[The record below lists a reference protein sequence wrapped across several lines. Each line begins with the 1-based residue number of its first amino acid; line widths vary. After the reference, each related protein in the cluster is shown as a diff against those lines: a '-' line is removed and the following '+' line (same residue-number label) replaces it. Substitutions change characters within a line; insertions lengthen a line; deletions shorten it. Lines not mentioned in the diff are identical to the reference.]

1 MSEKKKGI
9 LTSILFL
16 AFSVVMIVFARQY
29 KPMMKNDL
37 GSGFFPMVVGF
48 AMCALS
54 VLRLVLAIREKE
66 EPAKKSGDD
75 LMGGLATIILIGGY
89 CIAFNPVGFI
99 ISTMV
104 YLFLQILILTPK
116 EKRSWPITIAISL
129 IAPIAFYALFV
140 YAINTPLPKGLLS
153 FLRF

>member
-1 MSEKKKGI
+1 MSEKTKGI
-9 LTSILFL
+9 ITSILFL

-37 GSGFFPMVVGF
+37 GSGFFPMVVGI
-48 AMCALS
+48 AMAALS
-54 VLRLVLAIREKE
+54 VLRLILALREKKGE
-66 EPAKKSGDD
+66 VKKSGDD

-89 CIAFNPVGFI
+89 CIAFNPIGFI

-104 YLFLQILILTPK
+104 YLFLQILVLTPK
-116 EKRSWPITIAISL
+116 EKRSWPITIAISV
-129 IAPIAFYALFV
+129 IAPIAFYVLFV

>member
-1 MSEKKKGI
+1 MSDKKKGI
-9 LTSILFL
+9 VTSILFL
-16 AFSVVMIVFARQY
+16 AFSIVMIVFARSI

-37 GSGFFPMVVGF
+37 GSGFFPMVVGI

-54 VLRLVLAIREKE
+54 VLRLILAIREKE
-66 EPAKKSGDD
+66 GAVKKSGDD

-99 ISTMV
+99 ISTAI

-116 EKRSWPITIAISL
+116 EKRSWPITAAISL
-129 IAPIAFYALFV
+129 VAPFAFYALFV
-140 YAINTPLPKGLLS
+140 YLINTPLPKGL
-153 FLRF
+153 FGF

>member
-9 LTSILFL
+9 ITSILFL
-16 AFSVVMIVFARQY
+16 AFSIVMIVFARQY
-29 KPMMKNDL
+29 KPMMQNDL
-37 GSGFFPMVVGF
+37 GSGFFPMVVGI

-54 VLRLVLAIREKE
+54 VLRLILAIREKE
-66 EPAKKSGDD
+66 GAVKKSGDD

-99 ISTMV
+99 ISTAI

-116 EKRSWPITIAISL
+116 EKRSWPITAAISL
-129 IAPIAFYALFV
+129 VAPFAFYALFV
-140 YAINTPLPKGLLS
+140 YLINTPLPKGL
-153 FLRF
+153 FGF

>member
-9 LTSILFL
+9 ITSILFL
-16 AFSVVMIVFARQY
+16 AFSIVMIVFARQY

-37 GSGFFPMVVGF
+37 GSGFFPMVVGI

-54 VLRLVLAIREKE
+54 VLRLILAIREKE
-66 EPAKKSGDD
+66 GAVKKSGDD
-75 LMGGLATIILIGGY
+75 LMGGLSTIILIGGY

-99 ISTMV
+99 ISTAI
-104 YLFLQILILTPK
+104 YLFLQILVLTPK
-116 EKRSWPITIAISL
+116 EKRSWPVTIAISL
-129 IAPIAFYALFV
+129 IAPVAFYVLFV

-153 FLRF
+153 FLNF

>member
-9 LTSILFL
+9 VTSILFL

-37 GSGFFPMVVGF
+37 GSGFFPMVVGI
-48 AMCALS
+48 AMCALY
-54 VLRLVLAIREKE
+54 VLRLILALREKKGE
-66 EPAKKSGDD
+66 VKKSGDD

-89 CIAFNPVGFI
+89 CIAFNPIGFI

-104 YLFLQILILTPK
+104 YLFLQILVLTPK
-116 EKRSWPITIAISL
+116 EKRSWPITIAISV
-129 IAPIAFYALFV
+129 IAPIAFYVLFV

>member
-9 LTSILFL
+9 ITSILFL
-16 AFSVVMIVFARQY
+16 AFSIVMIVFARQY

-37 GSGFFPMVVGF
+37 GSGFFPMVVGI

-54 VLRLVLAIREKE
+54 VLRLILAIREKE
-66 EPAKKSGDD
+66 GAVKKSGDD

-99 ISTMV
+99 ISTAI

-116 EKRSWPITIAISL
+116 EKRSWPITAAISL
-129 IAPIAFYALFV
+129 VAPFAFYALFV
-140 YAINTPLPKGLLS
+140 YLINTPLPKGL
-153 FLRF
+153 FGF

>member
-1 MSEKKKGI
+1 MSDKKKGI
-9 LTSILFL
+9 VTSILFL
-16 AFSVVMIVFARQY
+16 AFSIVMIVFARSI

-37 GSGFFPMVVGF
+37 GSGFFPMVVGI

-54 VLRLVLAIREKE
+54 LLRLVLAIREKE
-66 EPAKKSGDD
+66 GAVKKSGDD
-75 LMGGLATIILIGGY
+75 LMGGLATTILIGGY

-99 ISTMV
+99 LSTMV
-104 YLFLQILILTPK
+104 YLFFQILILTPK

-129 IAPIAFYALFV
+129 IAPVAFYVLFV

-153 FLRF
+153 FLNF

>member
-1 MSEKKKGI
+1 MSEKTKGI
-9 LTSILFL
+9 ITSILFL
-16 AFSVVMIVFARQY
+16 AFSAVMIVFARQY

-37 GSGFFPMVVGF
+37 GSGFFPMVVGI

-54 VLRLVLAIREKE
+54 VLRLILAIREKKGE
-66 EPAKKSGDD
+66 VKKSGDD

-89 CIAFNPVGFI
+89 CIAFNPIGFI

-104 YLFLQILILTPK
+104 YLFLQILVLTPK
-116 EKRSWPITIAISL
+116 EKRSWPITIAISV
-129 IAPIAFYALFV
+129 IAPIAFYVLFV

>member
-1 MSEKKKGI
+1 MSEKTKGI
-9 LTSILFL
+9 ITSILFL
-16 AFSVVMIVFARQY
+16 AFSIVMIVFARQY

-37 GSGFFPMVVGF
+37 GSGFFPMVVGI
-48 AMCALS
+48 AMAALS
-54 VLRLVLAIREKE
+54 VLRLILALREKKGE
-66 EPAKKSGDD
+66 VKKSGDD

-89 CIAFNPVGFI
+89 CIAFNPIGFI

-104 YLFLQILILTPK
+104 YLFLQILVLTPK
-116 EKRSWPITIAISL
+116 EKQSWPITIAISV
-129 IAPIAFYALFV
+129 IAPIAFYVLFV

>member
-16 AFSVVMIVFARQY
+16 AFSIVMIIFSRSI

-37 GSGFFPMVVGF
+37 GSGFFPMVVGI

-54 VLRLVLAIREKE
+54 VLRLILAIREKE
-66 EPAKKSGDD
+66 GEVKKSGDD
-75 LMGGLATIILIGGY
+75 LMGGLATTILIGGY

-99 ISTMV
+99 ISTII
-104 YLFLQILILTPK
+104 YLFFQILVLTPK

-129 IAPIAFYALFV
+129 IAPVAFYVLFV

-153 FLRF
+153 FLNF

>member
-1 MSEKKKGI
+1 MSEKTKGI
-9 LTSILFL
+9 ITSILFL

-37 GSGFFPMVVGF
+37 GSGFFPMVVGI

-66 EPAKKSGDD
+66 GAVKKSGED
-75 LMGGLATIILIGGY
+75 LMGGLATTILIGGY

-99 ISTMV
+99 ISTV
-104 YLFLQILILTPK
+104 IYLFLQILVLTPK
-116 EKRSWPITIAISL
+116 EKRSWPITIIISVV
-129 IAPIAFYALFV
+129 APIAFYVLFV

-153 FLRF
+153 FLPF

>member
-1 MSEKKKGI
+1 MSEKTKGI
-9 LTSILFL
+9 ITSILFL
-16 AFSVVMIVFARQY
+16 AFSIVMIVFARQY

-37 GSGFFPMVVGF
+37 GSGFFPMVVGI
-48 AMCALS
+48 AMAALS
-54 VLRLVLAIREKE
+54 VLRLILAIREKKGE
-66 EPAKKSGDD
+66 VKKSGDD

-89 CIAFNPVGFI
+89 CIAFNPIGFI

-104 YLFLQILILTPK
+104 YLFLQILVLTPK
-116 EKRSWPITIAISL
+116 EKRSWPITIAISV
-129 IAPIAFYALFV
+129 IAPIAFYVLFV